1 MHPAIPL
8 NLGRGPPKGGE
19 RMNVE
24 YTGRQFEITT
34 NIRKEIEA
42 GLKKLMRI
50 LGDPIKS
57 KVILTAEK
65 QRRIA
70 EITVTRRKKA
80 LVGIAESVDMYVAI
94 SEAMEHIEKQ
104 ALKHNGRKRDTK
116 RETRAIWKREAP
128 EIELPM
134 AIGATT
140 TTAVPVVVHKFP
152 HTSRT
157 TEAHLVRTQEA
168 VALRPMTIEEAV
180 KECEFRDRDVFV
192 FRDKRGTLNILHRT
206 KDGKLELIE
215 AP

>member
-1 MHPAIPL
+1 MS
-8 NLGRGPPKGGE
+8 
-19 RMNVE
+19 VE
-24 YTGRQFEITT
+24 YTGRQFEITPK
-34 NIRKEIEA
+34 IKKEVES
-42 GLKKLMRI
+42 GLQKLTRI

-70 EITVTRRKKA
+70 EITVTRRKKS
-80 LVGIAESVDMYVAI
+80 LVGVAENGDMFVAI
-94 SEAMEHIEKQ
+94 GQALDHIEKQ

-116 RETRAIWKREAP
+116 RETKAAWKREAP
-128 EIELPM
+128 EAEMQVAVAAGIS
-134 AIGATT
+134 TT
-140 TTAVPVVVHKFP
+140 VPVVVHKFP
-152 HTSRT
+152 HISRT

-192 FRDKRGTLNILHRT
+192 FRDKKGTLNILHRT
-206 KDGKLELIE
+206 KEGKLELIE

>member
-1 MHPAIPL
+1 
-8 NLGRGPPKGGE
+8 
-19 RMNVE
+19 MNVE

-34 NIRKEIEA
+34 KIKKEVET
-42 GLKKLMRI
+42 GLDKLMRI

-65 QRRIA
+65 HRRIA
-70 EITVTRRKKA
+70 EITVTRRKKS
-80 LVGIAESVDMYVAI
+80 LVGIAESGDIFVAI
-94 SEAMEHIEKQ
+94 GQALEHIEKQ

-116 RETRAIWKREAP
+116 RETKAVWKREAP
-128 EIELPM
+128 EIEM
-134 AIGATT
+134 QVAVGAGISTT
-140 TTAVPVVVHKFP
+140 VPVVVHKFP
-152 HTSRT
+152 QTSRT

-192 FRDKRGTLNILHRT
+192 FRDKKGVVNILHRT
-206 KDGKLELIE
+206 KEGKLELIE